1 MTENQRRIGF
11 LICLVTIVL
20 AVLDMQIVSAATV
33 PIVRDL
39 DPAHGI
45 DKIPWLVSA
54 FALASAVVLP
64 LYGKLCDT
72 LGAKRVFLT
81 AVGVFL
87 VGSALC
93 GAAQS
98 IGQLIA
104 ARAVQGIGAGGLL
117 SVTMVV
123 IAELR
128 GPGEKDAKG
137 AGMGGVV
144 SGGGMAV
151 GPWIGGMLADHASWR
166 WIFYINLPLGLAVL
180 VLGALVLKLPRRSHR
195 HRIDFLGAALAALFS
210 AALLLMTEW
219 GGKQYPWASP
229 QIAGLGLTAV
239 AALALFLWRQ
249 KMAAE
254 PILPLSLFRVPEL
267 RWGFAIQG
275 LMGAA
280 MVGAM
285 YYVMV
290 YLQVARGISSSSAG
304 LYLLPMAL
312 GMTSVGILSARLTER
327 GWQER
332 TFVTV
337 GSAIGAVAFLS
348 LSTLGTGTSLWLLR
362 GDLLLVGM
370 GFGLLLGQLI
380 QLVQDAAPRHQLGVA
395 TTATRFFQTLG
406 TALGAALFGTV
417 VTRLY
422 DGPGPLASLTGA
434 ARVAGVSSYVD
445 AMGSVFLCGA
455 VLMGVCVV
463 MALRLPGRLGAR
475 GAGPGAGRGGEV
487 VGAQVAVS
495 PGELS
500 PVPVSRRR

>member
-1 MTENQRRIGF
+1 MTETQRRIGF
-11 LICLVTIVL
+11 LVCLVTIVL

-54 FALASAVVLP
+54 FALASAAVLP

-98 IGQLIA
+98 IGELIA
-104 ARAVQGIGAGGLL
+104 ARAVQGIGAGGLM

-128 GPGEKDAKG
+128 GPGAKDSKG
-137 AGMGGVV
+137 AGMGGIV
-144 SGGGMAV
+144 SGGGMAL
-151 GPWIGGMLADHASWR
+151 GPWIGGLLADHASWR
-166 WIFYINLPLGLAVL
+166 WIFYVNLPLGLTVL
-180 VLGALVLKLPRRSHR
+180 VLGALVLKLPRQPHR
-195 HRIDFLGAALAALFS
+195 HRIDFLGAALAAAFS
-210 AALLLMTEW
+210 ASLLLMTEW
-219 GGKQYPWASP
+219 GGKQYAWSSP
-229 QIAGLGLTAV
+229 QIVGLALAAV
-239 AALALFLWRQ
+239 AALALFLQRQ
-249 KMAAE
+249 RTAPE
-254 PILPLSLFRVPEL
+254 PILPLSLFRVREL

-290 YLQVARGISSSSAG
+290 YLQVARGIASSSAG

-312 GMTSVGILSARLTER
+312 GMTVVGVLSAKLTER
-327 GWQER
+327 GWHER
-332 TFVTV
+332 TFAIA

-348 LSTLGTGTSLWLLR
+348 LSTLGTDTSLWLLR

-395 TTATRFFQTLG
+395 TTAIRFFQTLG

-417 VTRLY
+417 ITRLY
-422 DGPGPLASLTGA
+422 DGPGPLTALTGA
-434 ARVAGVSSYVD
+434 ARVAGVRSYVD
-445 AMGSVFLCGA
+445 AMDTVFLCGA
-455 VLMGVCVV
+455 VLMAACVL
-463 MALRLPGRLGAR
+463 MGLRLPRHSGPREAAR
-475 GAGPGAGRGGEV
+475 IVADVPAPASSGSRGHF
-487 VGAQVAVS
+487 
-495 PGELS
+495 
-500 PVPVSRRR
+500 